1 MASALTRCSNFG
13 HGFFLLVVASDWRNV
28 TANMSSDSQDNPPGD
43 APAGAPLR
51 SRRWFAD
58 AGMRGFAHRQRM
70 QQMGL
75 RREDVLAKPCIAIVN
90 TWSDLSPCHA
100 HLRERAESIKRG
112 VLMAGGTPFELPA
125 LSLGEVM
132 VKPTTMLYRNL
143 LALEVEELLRSHPV
157 DGVVL
162 LAGCDKTTP
171 GTVMG
176 AVSAGLPT
184 IFCAAGPMLNDR
196 HTQRTP
202 SGCETRTVGAG
213 THTKLFW
220 DEHQA
225 GRLGDAE
232 WVQLE
237 ARMTR
242 SPGTCNTMGTAS
254 TMTSLVEAL
263 GLALPGS
270 TAIPAMDAAHV
281 RHATSCG
288 ERIVALVREGLTPQ
302 KILTRGAFLN
312 AAAVQMALG
321 GSTNAAIHLI
331 AMAGRA
337 GVALTLDDLD
347 RLGRE
352 VPVLANLFPSGDRLM
367 EDFHYAGGLPALMNR
382 LQPWLSLDEHT
393 VTGHTLRHNLQGHDS
408 LDDQVIRP
416 LEQPVSASGALAVL
430 RGNLCPDGAVMK
442 ASAASPQ
449 FFRHRGRALVF
460 DGPGEMMARI
470 HDPDLDVDANTVLVL
485 RGGGPVGAP
494 GMPEWGNLPIPK
506 KLLAQGVRDMLRL
519 SDARMSGTHYGSCVL
534 HISPESA
541 VGGPLA
547 LVQTGDEIE
556 LDLPARRLTLCVD
569 EAELGRR
576 RAAWQAPATPYTRGF
591 TRLYQ
596 QHVTQAHEGCD
607 FDFLQGT
614 APTPEPPIY

>member
-1 MASALTRCSNFG
+1 MNTTPPG
-13 HGFFLLVVASDWRNV
+13 
-28 TANMSSDSQDNPPGD
+28 NPPA
-43 APAGAPLR
+43 APPDDPSLR

-58 AGMRGFAHRQRM
+58 AGMRGFAHRQRA

-75 RREDVLAKPCIAIVN
+75 RREDVLGKPCIAIVN

-100 HLRERAESIKRG
+100 HLRERAESVKRG

-143 LALEVEELLRSHPV
+143 LALEVEELLRSHPI

-202 SGCETRTVGAG
+202 TGCETRTVGAG

-254 TMTSLVEAL
+254 TMTSIVEAL

-281 RHATSCG
+281 RHATTCG
-288 ERIVALVREGLTPQ
+288 ERIVAMVRENLTPQ

-337 GVALTLDDLD
+337 GVALTLADLD

-382 LQPWLSLDEHT
+382 LRAQLSLNEMT
-393 VTGHTLRHNLQGHDS
+393 VSGQSLAHNLAGRES
-408 LDDQVIRP
+408 LDDEVIRP
-416 LEQPVSASGALAVL
+416 LDRPVSDSGALAVL
-430 RGNLCPDGAVMK
+430 HGNLCPDGAVMK
-442 ASAASPQ
+442 ASAASPK

-470 HDPDLDVDANTVLVL
+470 HDPTLDVDEDSVLVL

-506 KLLAQGVRDMLRL
+506 KLLERGVRDMLRI

-534 HISPESA
+534 HVSPESA

-547 LVQTGDEIE
+547 LVQTGDPIE
-556 LDLPARRLTLCVD
+556 VDLPARRLSLCVD
-569 EAELGRR
+569 DAELARR
-576 RAAWQAPATPYTRGF
+576 RAAWSPAPTPFARGY

-614 APTPEPPIY
+614 APTPEPPIF

>member
-1 MASALTRCSNFG
+1 MDSFPGCL
-13 HGFFLLVVASDWRNV
+13 NV
-28 TANMSSDSQDNPPGD
+28 TANMTDRSEGNPPSD
-43 APAGAPLR
+43 PPLR

-58 AGMRGFAHRQRM
+58 AGMRGFAHRQRA

-75 RREDVLAKPCIAIVN
+75 RREDVLGKPCIAIVN

-112 VLMAGGTPFELPA
+112 VLMAGGVPFELPA

-143 LALEVEELLRSHPV
+143 LAMEVEELLRSHPV

-176 AVSAGLPT
+176 AVSAGYPT

-196 HTQRTP
+196 HTQRTAT
-202 SGCETRTVGAG
+202 GCETRTVGAG

-225 GRLGDAE
+225 GRLSDAE

-237 ARMTR
+237 SRMTR

-254 TMTSLVEAL
+254 TMTNIVEAL

-288 ERIVALVREGLTPQ
+288 ERIVQMVREGLTPS

-321 GSTNAAIHLI
+321 GSTNAAIHIL

-337 GVALTLDDLD
+337 GVELALADLD

-352 VPVLANLFPSGDRLM
+352 IPVLANLFPSGDRLM

-382 LQPWLSLDEHT
+382 LRDMLSLDEMT
-393 VTGHTLRHNLQGHDS
+393 VTGRTLRDNLQGRES
-408 LDDQVIRP
+408 LDDEVIRP
-416 LEQPVSASGALAVL
+416 LSRPVSDSGALAVL
-430 RGNLCPDGAVMK
+430 QGNLAPAGAVMK
-442 ASAASPQ
+442 ASAASPK

-470 HDPDLDVDANTVLVL
+470 HDPDLDVDEDTVLVL

-506 KLLAQGVRDMLRL
+506 KLLAAGVRDMLRL

-547 LVQTGDEIE
+547 LVRNGDLIE
-556 LDLPARRLTLCVD
+556 LDLPERTLTLCID
-569 EAELGRR
+569 DAELAER
-576 RAAWQAPATPYTRGF
+576 RAAWQPAPSPFARGF